1 MIKTIDLALVGAT
14 DPVGEAV
21 LALLEEREVPVG
33 NLFLLAEQNG
43 TGHRVGF
50 RGKYLT
56 VRDVAGFDFSQ
67 VQAALFAVTPEA
79 AETFV
84 PKAAAAGCVC
94 VDLSG
99 RFAQEED
106 VPLVMPEVNP
116 SAIADYSL
124 RNIIAGPS
132 SAAVLLWTV
141 LKPIYDA
148 VGIERINMVTLQA
161 VSDGGKPAIDEL
173 AAQTVALLSMQET
186 HNQIYPKQIAFNAL
200 PQVGGFEA
208 NGYTQG
214 EMKLLWESQKLLAD
228 SAIVVNATAV
238 CVPVFHGHSLAVH
251 VETAAKIDARQARAL
266 LEATSGVTVI
276 DSPEPGGYPTAVS
289 EAAGSDAVFVG
300 RIREDISHP
309 KGLDLWVVADNIRRG
324 VALNGVRI
332 VEILVKEYM

>member
-1 MIKTIDLALVGAT
+1 MTKTIDLALVGAT
-14 DPVGEAV
+14 TPVGEAII
-21 LALLEEREVPVG
+21 ALLEARKVAIG
-33 NLFLLAEQNG
+33 KLFPLAEQNT
-43 TGHRVGF
+43 TGHKVGF

-67 VQAALFAVTPEA
+67 VQAALFAVMPET
-79 AETFV
+79 AEEFV

-99 RFAQEED
+99 RFERDDD

-116 SAIADYSL
+116 AAIADYSQ
-124 RNIIAGPS
+124 RNIIASPS
-132 SAAVLLWTV
+132 SAAVLLWTA

-148 VGIERINMVTLQA
+148 VGIERINVVTLQA

-173 AAQTVALLSMQET
+173 AAQTVALLNMREA
-186 HNQIYPKQIAFNAL
+186 HNEIYPKRIAFNAL
-200 PQVGGFEA
+200 PQIGAYEA

-228 SAIVVNATAV
+228 STIVVNATAV

-251 VETAAKIDARQARAL
+251 LETAAKIDVRQARVI
-266 LEATSGVTVI
+266 LEAAPGVTVV

-289 EAAGSDAVFVG
+289 EAAGSDEVFVG

-309 KGLDLWVVADNIRRG
+309 NGLDLWVVADNIRRG
-324 VALNGVRI
+324 AALNGVRI